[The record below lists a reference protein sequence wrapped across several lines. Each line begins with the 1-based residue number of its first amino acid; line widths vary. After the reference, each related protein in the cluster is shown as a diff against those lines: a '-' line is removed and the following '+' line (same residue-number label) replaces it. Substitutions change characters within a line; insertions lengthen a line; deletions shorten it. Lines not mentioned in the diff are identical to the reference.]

1 MRLYYSMRSGDMTEQ
16 EAREKWCPFVRLGS
30 VQDTN
35 HAEGYCWNN
44 RGEDTHESD
53 CIASDCMAWRSNL
66 PTYVANEQGSAD
78 RRDAKPGGYCGLA
91 GPA

>member
-1 MRLYYSMRSGDMTEQ
+1 MTEQ

-44 RGEDTHESD
+44 RGEDTQPIAAD
-53 CIASDCMAWRSNL
+53 CPPARISVSLIYPLSTVASGFVGCQEKRLALWRQY
-66 PTYVANEQGSAD
+66 P
-78 RRDAKPGGYCGLA
+78 
-91 GPA
+91 